1 MLWTPV
7 PQSQYV
13 ASFKSEERH
22 ADFRPSLLAGG
33 QTFNK
38 ALGMVDGELQK
49 GCEHSARVKVTE
61 VPRNQ
66 MLGAE
71 YARLK

>member
-1 MLWTPV
+1 M

-38 ALGMVDGELQK
+38 ALGMVDGEF
-49 GCEHSARVKVTE
+49 
-61 VPRNQ
+61 
-66 MLGAE
+66 AE
-71 YARLK
+71 GL